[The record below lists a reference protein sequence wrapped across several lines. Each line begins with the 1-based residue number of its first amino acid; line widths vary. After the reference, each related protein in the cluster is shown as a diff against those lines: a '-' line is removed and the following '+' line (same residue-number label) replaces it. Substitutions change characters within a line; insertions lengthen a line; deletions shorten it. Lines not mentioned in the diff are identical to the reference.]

1 MNKSVLLSW
10 LKNLSI
16 AYTAII
22 VLSIALYVGFDDL
35 IFGGASGTARDTISA
50 ALAAIFVLITTMY
63 MLNKQTDVE
72 HKKKL
77 DTEIFKRKFIIYDQ
91 LISILQN
98 IGHYKLT
105 VNDDDYRK
113 CLNKHYELVMV
124 APAEIVRLSNEI
136 LLLLKS
142 IREVG
147 KVKAR
152 EVGKVKA
159 LDEVNLDEVKQQEL
173 RDFIDDF
180 CILARADFNLPE
192 AEKFN
197 PNAYKDNM
205 NKVTEPGSKNL
216 DKFEFN
222 GRSYTKNRLVLEV
235 VRHTVDVKKV
245 ENIDKLKSLFP
256 DSYWSEGKESS
267 SKNAFIVELKK
278 DAENKRARFFT
289 KKDDIIKFDNS
300 NAEVIVNNQWG
311 TNFDYFLDKVSTEL
325 NYEIKRHGPKQ

>member
-1 MNKSVLLSW
+1 M
-10 LKNLSI
+10 
-16 AYTAII
+16 
-22 VLSIALYVGFDDL
+22 
-35 IFGGASGTARDTISA
+35 
-50 ALAAIFVLITTMY
+50 
-63 MLNKQTDVE
+63 
-72 HKKKL
+72 
-77 DTEIFKRKFIIYDQ
+77 
-91 LISILQN
+91 QN

-124 APAEIVRLSNEI
+124 APAEIVRLSNDILI
-136 LLLLKS
+136 LLKG
-142 IREVG
+142 I
-147 KVKAR
+147 R

-173 RDFIDDF
+173 RDFIEDF
-180 CILARADFNLPE
+180 CVLARADFNLPE

-205 NKVTEPGSKNL
+205 DKVTEPGSKNL

-245 ENIDKLKSLFP
+245 ENIDKLKILFP

>member
-124 APAEIVRLSNEI
+124 APAEIVSISIDI
-136 LLLLKS
+136 LNLLKG
-142 IREVG
+142 I
-147 KVKAR
+147 R

-159 LDEVNLDEVKQQEL
+159 LDEVNLDEVNQQAL

-197 PNAYKDNM
+197 PKAYNDNM
-205 NKVTEPGSKNL
+205 DKVTEPGSKNL

>member
-91 LISILQN
+91 FISILQN

-124 APAEIVRLSNEI
+124 APAEIVSLSNEI

-147 KVKAR
+147 KVKA
-152 EVGKVKA
+152 
-159 LDEVNLDEVKQQEL
+159 LDEVNLDEVNQQAL
-173 RDFIDDF
+173 RDFINDF

-197 PNAYKDNM
+197 PKTYNDNM
-205 NKVTEPGSKNL
+205 DKVTEPGSKNL

>member
-124 APAEIVRLSNEI
+124 APAEIVSISIDI
-136 LLLLKS
+136 LNLLKG
-142 IREVG
+142 I
-147 KVKAR
+147 R

-159 LDEVNLDEVKQQEL
+159 LDEVNLDEVNQQAL

-245 ENIDKLKSLFP
+245 ENIDKLKILFP

-311 TNFDYFLDKVSTEL
+311 TNIDYFLDKVSTEL

>member
-124 APAEIVRLSNEI
+124 APAEIVSISIDI
-136 LLLLKS
+136 LNLLKG
-142 IREVG
+142 I
-147 KVKAR
+147 R

-159 LDEVNLDEVKQQEL
+159 LDEVNLDEVNQQAL

-205 NKVTEPGSKNL
+205 DKVTEPGSKNL

-311 TNFDYFLDKVSTEL
+311 TNIDYFLDKVSTEL

>member
-35 IFGGASGTARDTISA
+35 IFGGASGTAIDTISA

-91 LISILQN
+91 FISILQN

-124 APAEIVRLSNEI
+124 APAEIVSLSNEI

-147 KVKAR
+147 KVKA
-152 EVGKVKA
+152 
-159 LDEVNLDEVKQQEL
+159 LDEVNLDEVNQQAL
-173 RDFIDDF
+173 RDFINDF

-197 PNAYKDNM
+197 PKAYNDNM
-205 NKVTEPGSKNL
+205 DKVTEPGSKNL

>member
-124 APAEIVRLSNEI
+124 APAEIVSLSNEI

-147 KVKAR
+147 KVKA
-152 EVGKVKA
+152 
-159 LDEVNLDEVKQQEL
+159 LDEVNLDEVNQQAL
-173 RDFIDDF
+173 RDFINDF

-197 PNAYKDNM
+197 PKAYNDNM
-205 NKVTEPGSKNL
+205 DKVTEPGSKNL

>member
-35 IFGGASGTARDTISA
+35 IFGGASGTARDTIRA

-124 APAEIVRLSNEI
+124 APAEIVSISIDI
-136 LLLLKS
+136 LNLLKG
-142 IREVG
+142 I
-147 KVKAR
+147 R

-159 LDEVNLDEVKQQEL
+159 LDEVNLDEVNQQAL

>member
-91 LISILQN
+91 FISILQN

-124 APAEIVRLSNEI
+124 APAEIVSLSNEI

-142 IREVG
+142 I
-147 KVKAR
+147 R

-173 RDFIDDF
+173 RDFINDF

-197 PNAYKDNM
+197 PKAYNDNM
-205 NKVTEPGSKNL
+205 DKVTEPGSKNL

>member
-91 LISILQN
+91 FISILQN

-124 APAEIVRLSNEI
+124 APAEIVSLSNEI

-147 KVKAR
+147 KVKA
-152 EVGKVKA
+152 
-159 LDEVNLDEVKQQEL
+159 LDEVNLDEVNQQAL
-173 RDFIDDF
+173 RDFINDF

-197 PNAYKDNM
+197 PNAYKNNM
-205 NKVTEPGSKNL
+205 DKVTEPGSKNL

>member
-1 MNKSVLLSW
+1 MNKSVLLSQ

-124 APAEIVRLSNEI
+124 APAEIVSISIDI
-136 LLLLKS
+136 LNLLKG
-142 IREVG
+142 I
-147 KVKAR
+147 R

-159 LDEVNLDEVKQQEL
+159 LDEVNLDEVNQQAL
-173 RDFIDDF
+173 RDFINDF

-197 PNAYKDNM
+197 PKAYNDNM
-205 NKVTEPGSKNL
+205 DKVTEPGSKNL

-278 DAENKRARFFT
+278 DAVNKRARFFT

>member
-1 MNKSVLLSW
+1 M
-10 LKNLSI
+10 
-16 AYTAII
+16 
-22 VLSIALYVGFDDL
+22 
-35 IFGGASGTARDTISA
+35 
-50 ALAAIFVLITTMY
+50 
-63 MLNKQTDVE
+63 
-72 HKKKL
+72 
-77 DTEIFKRKFIIYDQ
+77 
-91 LISILQN
+91 QN

-124 APAEIVRLSNEI
+124 APAEIVSLSNEI

-147 KVKAR
+147 KVKA
-152 EVGKVKA
+152 
-159 LDEVNLDEVKQQEL
+159 LDEVNLDEVNQQAL
-173 RDFIDDF
+173 RDFINDF

-197 PNAYKDNM
+197 PKAYNDNM
-205 NKVTEPGSKNL
+205 DKVTEPGSKNL

>member
-124 APAEIVRLSNEI
+124 APAEIVSLSNEI

-147 KVKAR
+147 KVKA
-152 EVGKVKA
+152 
-159 LDEVNLDEVKQQEL
+159 LDEVNLDEVNQQAL

>member
-124 APAEIVRLSNEI
+124 APAEIVSLSNEI

-142 IREVG
+142 I
-147 KVKAR
+147 R

-325 NYEIKRHGPKQ
+325 NYEITRHGPKQ

>member
-124 APAEIVRLSNEI
+124 APAEIVSISIDI
-136 LLLLKS
+136 LNLLKG
-142 IREVG
+142 I
-147 KVKAR
+147 R

-159 LDEVNLDEVKQQEL
+159 LDEVNLDEVNQQAL

-205 NKVTEPGSKNL
+205 DKVTEPGSKNL

>member
-124 APAEIVRLSNEI
+124 APAEIVRLSNDILI
-136 LLLLKS
+136 LLKGIL
-142 IREVG
+142 
-147 KVKAR
+147 

-173 RDFIDDF
+173 RDFINDF

-205 NKVTEPGSKNL
+205 DKVTEPGSKNL

-289 KKDDIIKFDNS
+289 KEDDIIKFDNS

>member
-35 IFGGASGTARDTISA
+35 ICGGASGTARDTISA

-91 LISILQN
+91 FISILQN

-124 APAEIVRLSNEI
+124 APAEIVSLSNEI

-142 IREVG
+142 I
-147 KVKAR
+147 R

-173 RDFIDDF
+173 RDFINDF

-197 PNAYKDNM
+197 PKAYNDNM
-205 NKVTEPGSKNL
+205 DKVTEPGSKNL

>member
-124 APAEIVRLSNEI
+124 APAEIVSLSNEI
-136 LLLLKS
+136 LLLLIS
-142 IREVG
+142 I
-147 KVKAR
+147 R

-159 LDEVNLDEVKQQEL
+159 LDEVNLDEVNQQAL

-245 ENIDKLKSLFP
+245 ENIDNLKSLFP

-289 KKDDIIKFDNS
+289 KEDDIIKFDNS

>member
-91 LISILQN
+91 FISILQN

-124 APAEIVRLSNEI
+124 APAEIVSLSNEI

-142 IREVG
+142 I
-147 KVKAR
+147 R

>member
-124 APAEIVRLSNEI
+124 APAEIVSLSNEI

-147 KVKAR
+147 KVKA
-152 EVGKVKA
+152 
-159 LDEVNLDEVKQQEL
+159 LDEVNLDEVNQQAL
-173 RDFIDDF
+173 RDFINDF

-197 PNAYKDNM
+197 PKAYNDNM
-205 NKVTEPGSKNL
+205 DKVTEPGSKNL

-311 TNFDYFLDKVSTEL
+311 TNIDYFVDKVSTEL

>member
-124 APAEIVRLSNEI
+124 APAEIVSLSNEI
-136 LLLLKS
+136 LLLLIS
-142 IREVG
+142 I
-147 KVKAR
+147 R

-205 NKVTEPGSKNL
+205 DKVTEPGSKNL

>member
-124 APAEIVRLSNEI
+124 APAEIVHLSNEI
-136 LLLLKS
+136 LLLLKG
-142 IREVG
+142 I
-147 KVKAR
+147 R

-245 ENIDKLKSLFP
+245 ENIDKLKILFP

>member
-124 APAEIVRLSNEI
+124 APAEIVHLSNEI
-136 LLLLKS
+136 LLLLKG
-142 IREVG
+142 I
-147 KVKAR
+147 R

-205 NKVTEPGSKNL
+205 DKVTEPGSKNL

>member
-124 APAEIVRLSNEI
+124 APAEIVSLSNEI

-142 IREVG
+142 I
-147 KVKAR
+147 R

-311 TNFDYFLDKVSTEL
+311 TNFDHFRREVQTNL

>member
-124 APAEIVRLSNEI
+124 APAEIVSLSNEI
-136 LLLLKS
+136 LLLLIS
-142 IREVG
+142 I
-147 KVKAR
+147 R

-197 PNAYKDNM
+197 PKAYNDNM
-205 NKVTEPGSKNL
+205 DKVTEPGSKNL

>member
-124 APAEIVRLSNEI
+124 APAEIVSLSNEI
-136 LLLLKS
+136 LLLLIS
-142 IREVG
+142 I
-147 KVKAR
+147 R

-159 LDEVNLDEVKQQEL
+159 LDEVNLDEVNQQAL

>member
-124 APAEIVRLSNEI
+124 APAEIVSISIDI
-136 LLLLKS
+136 LNLLKG
-142 IREVG
+142 I
-147 KVKAR
+147 R

-159 LDEVNLDEVKQQEL
+159 LDEVNLDEVNQQAL

-205 NKVTEPGSKNL
+205 DKVTEPGSKNL

-245 ENIDKLKSLFP
+245 ENIDKLKILFP

-289 KKDDIIKFDNS
+289 KKDEIIKFDNS

>member
-124 APAEIVRLSNEI
+124 APAEIVSLSNEI

-147 KVKAR
+147 KVKA
-152 EVGKVKA
+152 
-159 LDEVNLDEVKQQEL
+159 LDEVNLDEVNQQAL
-173 RDFIDDF
+173 RDFINDF

-205 NKVTEPGSKNL
+205 DKVTEPGSKNL

>member
-10 LKNLSI
+10 LKNLII

-91 LISILQN
+91 FISILQN

-124 APAEIVRLSNEI
+124 APAKIVSLSNEI

-147 KVKAR
+147 KVKA
-152 EVGKVKA
+152 
-159 LDEVNLDEVKQQEL
+159 LDEVNLDEVNLDEVNQQAL
-173 RDFIDDF
+173 RDFINDF

-197 PNAYKDNM
+197 PKAYNDNM
-205 NKVTEPGSKNL
+205 DKVTEPGSKNL

>member
-124 APAEIVRLSNEI
+124 APAEIVSISIDI
-136 LLLLKS
+136 LNLLKG
-142 IREVG
+142 I
-147 KVKAR
+147 R

-159 LDEVNLDEVKQQEL
+159 LDEVNLDEVNQQAL

-197 PNAYKDNM
+197 PKAYNDNM
-205 NKVTEPGSKNL
+205 DKVTEPGSKNL

-245 ENIDKLKSLFP
+245 ENIDKLKILFP

>member
-91 LISILQN
+91 FISILQN

-124 APAEIVRLSNEI
+124 APAEIVSLSNEI
-136 LLLLKS
+136 LLLLKG
-142 IREVG
+142 I
-147 KVKAR
+147 R

-159 LDEVNLDEVKQQEL
+159 LDEVNLDEVNQQAL
-173 RDFIDDF
+173 RDFINDF

-197 PNAYKDNM
+197 PKAYNDNM
-205 NKVTEPGSKNL
+205 DKVTEPGSKNL

>member
-124 APAEIVRLSNEI
+124 APAEIVSISIDI
-136 LLLLKS
+136 LNLLKG
-142 IREVG
+142 I
-147 KVKAR
+147 R

-159 LDEVNLDEVKQQEL
+159 LDEVNLDEVNQQAL

-205 NKVTEPGSKNL
+205 DKVTEPGSKNL

-245 ENIDKLKSLFP
+245 ENIDELKILFP

>member
-91 LISILQN
+91 FISILQN

-124 APAEIVRLSNEI
+124 APAEIVSLSNEI

-147 KVKAR
+147 KVKA
-152 EVGKVKA
+152 
-159 LDEVNLDEVKQQEL
+159 LDEVNLDEVNQQAL

-197 PNAYKDNM
+197 PKAYNDNM
-205 NKVTEPGSKNL
+205 DKVTEPGSKNL

>member
-91 LISILQN
+91 FISILQN

-124 APAEIVRLSNEI
+124 APAEIVSLSNDILI
-136 LLLLKS
+136 LLKG
-142 IREVG
+142 I
-147 KVKAR
+147 R

-159 LDEVNLDEVKQQEL
+159 LDEVNLDEVNQQAL
-173 RDFIDDF
+173 RDFINDF

-197 PNAYKDNM
+197 PKAYNDNM
-205 NKVTEPGSKNL
+205 DKVTEPGSKNL

>member
-124 APAEIVRLSNEI
+124 APAEIVSISIDI
-136 LLLLKS
+136 LNLLKG
-142 IREVG
+142 I
-147 KVKAR
+147 R

-159 LDEVNLDEVKQQEL
+159 LDEVNLDEVNQQAL

-197 PNAYKDNM
+197 PNAYLNNM
-205 NKVTEPGSKNL
+205 DKVTEPGSKNL

>member
-124 APAEIVRLSNEI
+124 APAEIVSLSNEI

-142 IREVG
+142 I
-147 KVKAR
+147 R

-197 PNAYKDNM
+197 PNAYKDSM

>member
-124 APAEIVRLSNEI
+124 APAEIVSLSNEI
-136 LLLLKS
+136 LLLLIS
-142 IREVG
+142 I
-147 KVKAR
+147 R

-245 ENIDKLKSLFP
+245 ENIDKLKILFP

-289 KKDDIIKFDNS
+289 KEDDIIKFDNS

-311 TNFDYFLDKVSTEL
+311 TNIDYFLDKVSTEL

>member
-124 APAEIVRLSNEI
+124 APAEIVSLSNEI

-142 IREVG
+142 I
-147 KVKAR
+147 R

-205 NKVTEPGSKNL
+205 DKVTEPGSKNL

>member
-91 LISILQN
+91 FISILQN

-124 APAEIVRLSNEI
+124 APAEIVSLSNEI
-136 LLLLKS
+136 LLLLKG
-142 IREVG
+142 I
-147 KVKAR
+147 R

-159 LDEVNLDEVKQQEL
+159 LDEVNLDEVNQQEL
-173 RDFIDDF
+173 RDFINDF

-197 PNAYKDNM
+197 PKAYNDNM
-205 NKVTEPGSKNL
+205 DKVTEPGSKNL